1 MLHTPTALRGM
12 ISAPHHAAAQSG
24 LAVLRE
30 GGNAIEAMVAAA
42 ATCAV
47 AYPHMNGLGG
57 DAFWLIHEPG
67 RPPVSIDGSGASGR
81 EVDLDLFRRQG
92 LDAVPVR
99 GPLSAIT
106 VAGAV
111 SSWQSALEISTSRWG
126 GSLSLERL
134 LADAIAYARDGVAQS
149 ASVHR
154 VAVRERSRLADQP
167 GFAAAFLD
175 ERGAVPAIGAR
186 RTNPALAEVLAD
198 LARHGLDDFYRGA
211 VARRITADLA
221 TVGSPLKG
229 EDLARHRPVRRRPL
243 SLTLPETAGG
253 VTVFNTPPPTQGLAA
268 LMILGLVER
277 QRPVAAETFE
287 HVHAIVEATKVAF
300 KVRNAH
306 VADPLHMSVHPT
318 TYVNDHVLDRLVG
331 EIAPRTAAPW
341 PARLGAGDTIHMA
354 CADAQGRVVSFIQSL
369 FHGFGSGVV
378 LPETGILWHN
388 RGAGFSLDPLSVNV
402 LTPGRKPFHTLA
414 PALAKFRDGRVMAY
428 GTMGGDGQ
436 PQTQAALFTRYAR
449 FGQGLQEAIT
459 APRWVLG
466 KSYGDSKP
474 HDLKIESRF
483 DPDVLHALGRAGHD
497 IALMGPFEE
506 IMGHAGA
513 VVWHPEGFIEGAA
526 DPRGD
531 GVVAAW

>member
-81 EVDLDLFRRQG
+81 GVSLELYRSQG
-92 LDAVPVR
+92 LDAVPQR
-99 GPLSAIT
+99 GPLAAIT

-126 GSLSLERL
+126 GGMGLDRL
-134 LADAIAYARDGVAQS
+134 LADAIAYANDGVAHS
-149 ASVHR
+149 ASQHR
-154 VAVRERSRLADQP
+154 VAVREKDRLAGLP
-167 GFAAAFLD
+167 GFAATFLD
-175 ERGAVPAIGAR
+175 DGAVPALGAR
-186 RTNPALAEVLAD
+186 RTNPALGALLAD

-211 VARRITADLA
+211 VARRIAADLA
-221 TVGSPLKG
+221 AVGSPLKG

-243 SLTLPETAGG
+243 SLTLPDTAGG
-253 VTVFNTPPPTQGLAA
+253 VTLFNAPPPTQGLAA
-268 LMILGLVER
+268 LMILGLVDR
-277 QRPVAAETFE
+277 QRPAAAETFE
-287 HVHAIVEATKVAF
+287 HIHAIVEATKVAF

-306 VADPLHMSVHPT
+306 LADPLHMSVHPS
-318 TYVNDHVLDRLVG
+318 TYVNDHVLDRLAG
-331 EIAPRTAAPW
+331 DIAARTAAPW
-341 PARLGAGDTIHMA
+341 PARLGAGDTIYMA
-354 CADAQGRVVSFIQSL
+354 CADAHGRVVSFIQSV

-378 LPETGILWHN
+378 LPETGLLWHN
-388 RGAGFSLDPLSVNV
+388 RGAAFSLDPLSVNV

-449 FGQGLQEAIT
+449 FGQGVQEAVT

-466 KSYGDSKP
+466 KSYGEGKP
-474 HDLKIESRF
+474 HDLKVESRVESE
-483 DPDVLHALGRAGHD
+483 VLHALRRAGHD
-497 IALMGPFEE
+497 IAVLGPFEE

-513 VVWHPEGFIEGAA
+513 VVWHPDGLLEGAT